1 MSNPVTIQERL
12 DHDRL
17 AKPSQGVAQVPLGL
31 KPALR
36 AFAQMSLVDPL
47 RSDAKIELM
56 LLVEREFNW
65 LPIGTVVAVN
75 YHNGTFLTGNDRV
88 AVMQRF
94 AAEFGQDAGGQLFEV
109 GLPVGVG
116 GWRR

>member
-1 MSNPVTIQERL
+1 MSNPVTIQDRL

-65 LPIGTVVAVN
+65 LPKGTVVAVN
-75 YHNGTFLTGNDRV
+75 YHNSTFLTGNDRV
-88 AVMQRF
+88 AGRCF
-94 AAEFGQDAGGQLFEV
+94 RRSDAGGHRNVV
-109 GLPVGVG
+109 GSHGT
-116 GWRR
+116 RNR